1 MNTGSTQNEADARLL
16 ALLATLKQDV
26 TPEAGFEERF
36 LYDFHERV
44 ARETVCCPA
53 HKRLWEHLMQFLGN
67 FGMRRW
73 AYGASTLS
81 VCAMAVGYFTY
92 PTEEMP
98 APVAHVQAKVSNHLE
113 CSLAS
118 LSPGLARDYNGCTYV
133 SVEKAPLPYD
143 KDNVLVIQDSRAG
156 VLREINNHYTSSV
169 YTERSAMSDASF
181 PSASLILR

>member
-1 MNTGSTQNEADARLL
+1 MDTGSTQNDADARLL

-53 HKRLWEHLMQFLGN
+53 HKRLLEHLMQFLGN

-81 VCAMAVGYFTY
+81 VCALAVGYFTY
-92 PTEEMP
+92 PAAEVP
-98 APVAHVQAKVSNHLE
+98 ASVAHVQAKVTSHLE
-113 CSLAS
+113 CSLAN
-118 LSPGLARDYNGCTYV
+118 LTPGLARDYNACTYV
-133 SVEKAPLPYD
+133 SIEKEPSVYD
-143 KDNVLVIQDSRAG
+143 KDNILVLQDSKAG
-156 VLREINNHYTSSV
+156 VLREVNNHYTSSV
-169 YTERSAMSDASF
+169 YSERSAMSDASF
-181 PSASLILR
+181 PSASLMLR